1 MPPGGVSGVGRII
14 LIAGSTPVDATD
26 AQGKKSLATGS
37 HEPVALVLLLN
48 GKRRVRAVFGDGER
62 SAESQ
67 RQRQHGHGS
76 ETGVLQQLAEGEAK
90 VVHGLLE
97 R

>member
-37 HEPVALVLLLN
+37 HEPEGLVLLLN
-48 GKRRVRAVFGDGER
+48 RKRSVERAVFGHGAR
-62 SAESQ
+62 SAQAQ
-67 RQRQHGHGS
+67 RQRQYGHGS
-76 ETGVLQQLAEGEAK
+76 AAGILQQLAEGEAK
-90 VVHGLLE
+90 VLHIYDF
-97 R
+97 